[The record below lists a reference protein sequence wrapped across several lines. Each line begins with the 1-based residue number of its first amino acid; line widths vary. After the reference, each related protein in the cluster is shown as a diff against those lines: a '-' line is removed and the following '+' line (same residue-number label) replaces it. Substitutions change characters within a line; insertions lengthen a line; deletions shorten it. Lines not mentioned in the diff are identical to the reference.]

1 MTAHSSESTKGYT
14 AGEVIRFI
22 LAALILIAL
31 VIFCLANT
39 NKVHVDYL
47 FGKKDLP
54 LIVVMAGS
62 GVAGILIAALIRRSR
77 R

>member
-1 MTAHSSESTKGYT
+1 MTAHSSESTKSYA

-22 LAALILIAL
+22 LAALIFIAP
-31 VIFCLANT
+31 VVFCLANT

-47 FGKKDLP
+47 FGKKDVP

-62 GVAGILIAALIRRSR
+62 GVAGILIDALIRRSR